1 MKVYIVFGNYFDG
14 CENWEH
20 VDSVHE
26 TMESAETK
34 QLLLEEDPNKKTGMS
49 YYIVVFDVQ
58 NIKL

>member
-1 MKVYIVFGNYFDG
+1 MKVYIVFGNYFDS

-26 TMESAETK
+26 TEESAVIK

-49 YYIVVFDVQ
+49 YYILIYDVE
-58 NIKL
+58 NIRL

>member
-1 MKVYIVFGNYFDG
+1 MKVYLVFGNRFDG
-14 CENWEH
+14 CEFWEH

-34 QLLLEEDPNKKTGMS
+34 QLLLEEDPNIERGMS
-49 YYIVVFDVQ
+49 YHIVDYDVE